1 MNPKQQLPTAS
12 LGNEAG
18 VLASVFTLEQ
28 NFLLY
33 SFITYFLGEC
43 SVPVTVPLLRIH
55 EREGEGGK
63 QIKMSCFFFT
73 QLLKTCIGK
82 MGTSYWESVPRL
94 IA

>member
-28 NFLLY
+28 NFLPY
-33 SFITYFLGEC
+33 SFITFFLGEC
-43 SVPVTVPLLRIH
+43 SIPVTVPLLRIH

-63 QIKMSCFFFT
+63 QIKMSCFFSPSY
-73 QLLKTCIGK
+73 LKPAFGK